1 MKNKKTINRKSKLYP
16 LKFYTSTMDESYTPI
31 NKIWINE
38 RLGKLGTYGEIL
50 NGKQDRE
57 SYREWLIKNEKRKG
71 FYY

>member
-1 MKNKKTINRKSKLYP
+1 
-16 LKFYTSTMDESYTPI
+16 MDESYTPI